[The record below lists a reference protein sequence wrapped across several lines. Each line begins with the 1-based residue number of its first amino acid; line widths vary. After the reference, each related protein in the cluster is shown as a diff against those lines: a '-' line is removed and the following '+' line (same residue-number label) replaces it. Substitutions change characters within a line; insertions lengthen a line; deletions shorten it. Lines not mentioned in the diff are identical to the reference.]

1 MKKIK
6 DENKILIMLAF
17 FSISIGLW
25 ENFRQLWLQ
34 DNNFSVTQISNIISI
49 GTLISVIG
57 IALIGRYVTLNKLKK
72 TLTFILIIKFINMLL
87 LYFLNGTNKTELI
100 RLTIIIDIIMEYI
113 IITSIYPLITTIVKN
128 NIIYSKRK
136 LTEYLFRDI
145 GILFGGIFIGK
156 SIARILVDYN
166 ICLIIS
172 NVFLFISIFIMLNI
186 KINKIEEKAIN
197 KNSMI
202 KDILKSKIMS
212 FTY

>member
-1 MKKIK
+1 MKNIK

-25 ENFRQLWLQ
+25 GNFRQLWLQ

-49 GTLISVIG
+49 GTFISVIG

-72 TLTFILIIKFINMLL
+72 SLTFILIIKFINMLA
-87 LYFLNGTNKTELI
+87 LYYLNGTNQLELI
-100 RLTIIIDIIMEYI
+100 KLTIVIDIIMEYI

-128 NIIYSKRK
+128 NTIYSKRK

-156 SIARILVDYN
+156 SIAGILVNYN
-166 ICLIIS
+166 TCLIIS
-172 NVFLFISIFIMLNI
+172 NIFFKYIFN
-186 KINKIEEKAIN
+186 AC
-197 KNSMI
+197 
-202 KDILKSKIMS
+202 
-212 FTY
+212 FYFFY